1 MGLAACGWCGG
12 TLEVRSGGGAH
23 RDRRRHFYGCTSYHR
38 RGITVCR
45 NRFELPLVPTEQAVL
60 DAVEHEVLD
69 PEVVTLAVNEAMAL
83 LRRPIELDAGHAA
96 ALNEELH
103 ELATAISRL
112 TAAIRLGGALPSL
125 VTELQAAERR
135 RTVVEQALR
144 PMAPVPAAALARV
157 PALLEEW
164 RGLFRRQV
172 PFARQALRVLFDGGR
187 AVFTPQE
194 SGQVGELV
202 ATCTLD
208 RLFTGIALPR
218 GLERIANV
226 LHRRRRA
233 RGLSATR
240 SLPQRAT

>member
-1 MGLAACGWCGG
+1 M
-12 TLEVRSGGGAH
+12 
-23 RDRRRHFYGCTSYHR
+23 
-38 RGITVCR
+38 
-45 NRFELPLVPTEQAVL
+45 L
-60 DAVEHEVLD
+60 DAVEHEALD